1 MGAVYE
7 AVDTRSDRKRALKVL
22 LPSMLA
28 DDDVRARFDREAR
41 LTGAI
46 ESDHLV
52 EVSDAG
58 VDPET
63 NAPFIAM
70 ELLRGQD
77 LESLVRQT
85 GRAAPADVVSLLSQ
99 AALALDKT
107 HAAGIVHRDLK
118 PENLFVTRRENGTI
132 CLKVL
137 DFGAA
142 KKIAADGSGAG
153 STRVLGTP
161 LYMPP
166 EQALGRADL
175 GPPVDLYALG
185 HMAYALLVGS
195 HYWREEQ
202 RTMDVLPFLMRSS
215 QGSPEPATVRAL
227 RAGVCLPP
235 AFDGWFAKA
244 TAVEPLARYRTAS
257 ETIAALGFALGVS
270 QVSPLLPGQG
280 IVPALSTSGAF
291 PSGATPTFTPT
302 DSSTAL
308 SVNPER
314 PIRWSVVAGAAAI
327 GLCLAGGVLLTINA
341 TQTKPASAAAASERA
356 GGEAA
361 SVTTTR
367 VEPSAAAAASTITVE
382 PDQASNA
389 PAGSAPAPSA
399 RPVQTTNPRTFVPR
413 PPSSSAKPRPRGE
426 GLF

>member
-28 DDDVRARFDREAR
+28 DEDVRSRFDREAR

-58 VDPET
+58 VDPES

-77 LESLVRQT
+77 LETLLRQV

-142 KKIAADGSGAG
+142 KKMASEGADRARPASWARRCTCRRSRRSVAPDWGPR
-153 STRVLGTP
+153 STC
-161 LYMPP
+161 
-166 EQALGRADL
+166 
-175 GPPVDLYALG
+175 
-185 HMAYALLVGS
+185 
-195 HYWREEQ
+195 
-202 RTMDVLPFLMRSS
+202 MRS
-215 QGSPEPATVRAL
+215 ATWRS
-227 RAGVCLPP
+227 CC
-235 AFDGWFAKA
+235 
-244 TAVEPLARYRTAS
+244 S
-257 ETIAALGFALGVS
+257 
-270 QVSPLLPGQG
+270 
-280 IVPALSTSGAF
+280 
-291 PSGATPTFTPT
+291 
-302 DSSTAL
+302 
-308 SVNPER
+308 
-314 PIRWSVVAGAAAI
+314 
-327 GLCLAGGVLLTINA
+327 
-341 TQTKPASAAAASERA
+341 
-356 GGEAA
+356 
-361 SVTTTR
+361 
-367 VEPSAAAAASTITVE
+367 
-382 PDQASNA
+382 
-389 PAGSAPAPSA
+389 SA
-399 RPVQTTNPRTFVPR
+399 RTTGER
-413 PPSSSAKPRPRGE
+413 SSGRWMSCRS
-426 GLF
+426 